1 MSSEVRTVTPYLP
14 PAIMGKL
21 CACIRTKQEQ
31 GESLRAALRSLD
43 RKWRDEAWSL
53 QLRTTALVLADLL
66 DQGWKIT
73 AHERSIELV
82 PPGLR
87 SGAETAEDAKL
98 RLRHALQVGRQ
109 RQLLD
114 PSTQKFLGRVMAQ
127 RWRGGMKSSV
137 LDLVDNGADLARLL
151 RASRDKPREAT
162 IKDLRQIIRPSIE
175 VVTEDG
181 RCETSGLRLM
191 DIWRFFRHTWSLEY
205 RSIPGRQLPLLIR
218 NEARPNRP
226 VIGIAQL
233 ASPILRT
240 KPRDNW
246 LQWTPEPFLK
256 ALQEGI
262 WPIDDTLEALRD
274 RIEQGS
280 AEIRFD
286 DLATADEIANPTE
299 NVIFRLEQRAA
310 GAAAAREND
319 LKRLYENYRD
329 AGDYIRSQ
337 KDSADQ
343 TWTEEDWFEGSG
355 EVLYV
360 RKRAE
365 TLARLLRAKM
375 TFTSL
380 EKNVRGEDLL
390 NRLLQERHGS
400 QAISIALQEVR
411 KAGLAS
417 QIADLSVCGAVA
429 PYNAILGGKLV
440 ALLAASREAH
450 DAWKSKYE
458 EQVSIISSQMAGR
471 PICRP
476 ADLKVLTTTSLYGR
490 GSSQYNRLRLQAG
503 TYRGLKEGLEWKKL
517 EETTAG
523 YGTVHLGSETV
534 QRLREFSEDAYGARR
549 INNRFGEGTSPRLR
563 QIREGL
569 DALGIESD
577 DVLNHATP
585 RLFYACALNEDA
597 KEQLIGL
604 QTKAPRKQ
612 ASAETIAEAWRQ
624 RWLYSRIQSDEALG
638 QVAERS
644 GETIR
649 SDLLPADE
657 NGQLVLVF

>member
-1 MSSEVRTVTPYLP
+1 MSAEVRTIAPYLP
-14 PAIMGKL
+14 PAILGKL
-21 CACIRTKQEQ
+21 CAYIRTKQEQ
-31 GESLRAALRSLD
+31 GESLRASLRSLD
-43 RKWRDEAWSL
+43 RKWRDEEWSL

-73 AHERSIELV
+73 AYDRSIELA

-87 SGAETAEDAKL
+87 SGTETAEDAKL

-127 RWRGGMKSSV
+127 RWRGGVKSSV
-137 LDLVDNGADLARLL
+137 LDLVDNGAELARLL
-151 RASRDKPREAT
+151 KASRDKPREAT
-162 IKDLRQIIRPSIE
+162 IKDLRKIIRPSIE

-181 RCETSGLRLM
+181 RCATTGLRLM

-246 LQWTPEPFLK
+246 LQWTPEPFIR
-256 ALQEGI
+256 ALQEGV
-262 WPIDDTLEALRD
+262 WPIDDTLEALQD
-274 RIEQGS
+274 RIAHS
-280 AEIRFD
+280 AGEIRFD
-286 DLATADEIANPTE
+286 DLATEDEIANPTE

-310 GAAAAREND
+310 GAAAQRENA
-319 LKRLYENYRD
+319 LKRIYENYRD
-329 AGDYIRSQ
+329 TGGDVRSQ
-337 KDSADQ
+337 KDGANQ
-343 TWTEEDWFEGSG
+343 DWSEQDWYEASG

-365 TLARLLRAKM
+365 TLAKLMRAKL
-375 TFTSL
+375 TFASL
-380 EKNVRGEDLL
+380 PKNVRGEELL
-390 NRLLQERHGS
+390 NRLLEERQGS
-400 QAISIALQEVR
+400 QAISVALQEVR

-417 QIADLSVCGAVA
+417 QIADLSVCGAVS

-450 DAWKSKYE
+450 VAWRSKYE

-523 YGTVHLGSETV
+523 YGTVHLGTDTV
-534 QRLREFSEDAYGARR
+534 QRLREFSEDAFGARR

-569 DALGIESD
+569 EALGIESD

-585 RLFYACALNEDA
+585 RLFYACALNENA
-597 KEQLIGL
+597 KHQLIGL
-604 QTKAPRKQ
+604 STKIPAKQ
-612 ASAETIAEAWRQ
+612 ATAEQISEAWRQ
-624 RWLYSRIQSDEALG
+624 RWLYSRIQSDDILD
-638 QVAERS
+638 QVAGRNAQS
-644 GETIR
+644 IR
-649 SDLLPADE
+649 NDLLPADE
-657 NGQLVLVF
+657 DGQLLLAL

>member
-14 PAIMGKL
+14 PAILGKL
-21 CACIRTKQEQ
+21 CAYIRTKQDQ
-31 GESLRAALRSLD
+31 DGSLRTALRSLD
-43 RKWRDEAWSL
+43 RKWRDEEWSL

-73 AHERSIELV
+73 VHQRAIELA

-87 SGAETAEDAKL
+87 AGTETAEDAKL

-114 PSTQKFLGRVMAQ
+114 PSTQQFLNRVMAQ
-127 RWRGGMKSSV
+127 RWRGGVKSSV
-137 LDLVDNGADLARLL
+137 LDLVDSGEELARQLK
-151 RASRDKPREAT
+151 ASRGKPREAT
-162 IKDLRQIIRPSIE
+162 IKDLRKIIRPSIE
-175 VVTEDG
+175 VVSEDS
-181 RCETSGLRLM
+181 RCELTGLRLM

-246 LQWTPEPFLK
+246 LQWTPEAFLQ
-256 ALQEGI
+256 ALQDGV
-262 WPIDDTLEALRD
+262 WSIDNALEALQD
-274 RIEQGS
+274 RIEQSSG
-280 AEIRFD
+280 EIRFD
-286 DLATADEIANPTE
+286 DLATEEEIANPTE
-299 NVIFRLEQRAA
+299 KVIFRLEQRAA
-310 GAAAAREND
+310 GAAAERENA
-319 LKRLYENYRD
+319 LKRMYETYRD
-329 AGDYIRSQ
+329 SGAYVQSE
-337 KDSADQ
+337 KDGANQ
-343 TWTEEDWFEGSG
+343 EWTEQDWFNASNES
-355 EVLYV
+355 LFV
-360 RKRAE
+360 RKRSE
-365 TLARLLRAKM
+365 TLAKLMRAKL
-375 TFTSL
+375 TFASVN
-380 EKNVRGEDLL
+380 KNVRGEELL
-390 NRLLQERHGS
+390 NRLLEERHGS
-400 QAISIALQEVR
+400 QAIAIALQEVR

-458 EQVSIISSQMAGR
+458 DQVSIISSQMAGR

-490 GSSQYNRLRLQAG
+490 GSSQYNRLRLPAG

-517 EETTAG
+517 DETTAG
-523 YGTVHLGSETV
+523 YGTVHLGTETV
-534 QRLREFSEDAYGARR
+534 QLLREFSEVANGARR
-549 INNRFGEGTSPRLR
+549 VNNRFGEGTSPRLR

-569 DALGIESD
+569 DALGIKSD
-577 DVLNHATP
+577 GILNHATP
-585 RLFYACALNEDA
+585 RLFYTCALNEDA
-597 KEQLIGL
+597 REQLIGL
-604 QTKAPRKQ
+604 NSKTPHQQ
-612 ASAETIAEAWRQ
+612 ASSNQIAEAWRQ
-624 RWLYSRIQSDEALG
+624 RWLYSRIQSDDILDQLA
-638 QVAERS
+638 ARNA
-644 GETIR
+644 ETIR
-649 SDLLPADE
+649 RELLPVDE
-657 NGQLVLVF
+657 TGQLIFAL

>member
-1 MSSEVRTVTPYLP
+1 MSMEVRTVTPYLP
-14 PAIMGKL
+14 PEILGKL
-21 CACIRTKQEQ
+21 CAYIRTKQEQ
-31 GESLRAALRSLD
+31 GESLRVSLRSLD
-43 RKWRDEAWSL
+43 QKWRNEEWSL

-73 AHERSIELV
+73 ARERSIELA

-98 RLRHALQVGRQ
+98 RLRHALQVGQ
-109 RQLLD
+109 KRQLLD
-114 PSTQKFLGRVMAQ
+114 PSTQKFLGRVMAE
-127 RWRGGMKSSV
+127 RWRGGVKSSV
-137 LDLVDNGADLARLL
+137 LDLVDNGAELAYLL
-151 RASRDKPREAT
+151 KASRSKPREAT
-162 IKDLRQIIRPSIE
+162 IRDLRHIVRPSIE
-175 VVTEDG
+175 VVTEDA
-181 RCETSGLRLM
+181 RCEATGLRLM

-205 RSIPGRQLPLLIR
+205 RSVPGRQLPLLIR
-218 NEARPNRP
+218 NDARPNRP

-246 LQWTPEPFLK
+246 LQWTPEPFIK
-256 ALQEGI
+256 ALQEGV
-262 WPIDDTLEALRD
+262 WPIDDSLDALRE
-274 RIEQGS
+274 RVELSVG
-280 AEIRFD
+280 EIRFD
-286 DLATADEIANPTE
+286 DLATAEEIANPTE
-299 NVIFRLEQRAA
+299 NMIFRLEQRAA
-310 GAAAAREND
+310 GAAAEREND
-319 LKRLYENYRD
+319 LKRIYESYRE
-329 AGDYIRSQ
+329 AGDEVRSQ
-337 KDSADQ
+337 KDKAVQGWTDQ
-343 TWTEEDWFEGSG
+343 DWFDGSG
-355 EVLYV
+355 EVLYI

-365 TLARLLRAKM
+365 TLAKLMRAKLA
-375 TFTSL
+375 FTSL
-380 EKNVRGEDLL
+380 ENNVRGYELL
-390 NRLLQERHGS
+390 NRLLSERNGA
-400 QAISIALQEVR
+400 QAISVALQEVR

-440 ALLAASREAH
+440 ALLAASAEAH
-450 DAWKSKYE
+450 DAWKVKYE

-503 TYRGLKEGLEWKKL
+503 TYPGLKEGLEWKQL

-523 YGTVHLGSETV
+523 YGTVHLASDTV
-534 QRLREFSEDAYGARR
+534 QRLREFAEDAYGARR

-569 DALGIESD
+569 DALGIDSD

-597 KEQLIGL
+597 REQLIGL
-604 QTKAPRKQ
+604 QNRVRGKLATADQ
-612 ASAETIAEAWRQ
+612 IAEAWRQ
-624 RWLYSRIQSDEALG
+624 RWLYSRIQSDDVLD
-638 QVAERS
+638 QVATRTAD
-644 GETIR
+644 TIR

-657 NGQLVLVF
+657 YGQFIMPL

>member
-1 MSSEVRTVTPYLP
+1 MSTEERTVTPYLP
-14 PAIMGKL
+14 PAILSKL
-21 CACIRTKQEQ
+21 CAFIRTKQEQ
-31 GESLRAALRSLD
+31 GESLRGALRALD
-43 RKWRDEAWSL
+43 SKWRDEPWSL

-73 AHERSIELV
+73 PHDRAIELF

-87 SGAETAEDAKL
+87 SGTETAEDAKL
-98 RLRHALQVGRQ
+98 RLRHALQIGRQ

-114 PSTQKFLGRVMAQ
+114 PSVQRFLGRVMAQ
-127 RWRGGMKSSV
+127 RWRGGVESSV
-137 LDLVDNGADLARLL
+137 LDLVDDGAELARLL
-151 RASRDKPREAT
+151 RATRDKPRDAT
-162 IKDLRQIIRPSIE
+162 IRDLRKIIRPSLE
-175 VVTEDG
+175 VVSDDA
-181 RCETSGLRLM
+181 RCATSGLRLM

-218 NEARPNRP
+218 NDARPNRP

-246 LQWTPEPFLK
+246 LQWTPKPFVK
-256 ALQEGI
+256 ALQEGV
-262 WPIDDTLEALRD
+262 WPIDDTLDALQD
-274 RIEQGS
+274 RIAQSIG
-280 AEIRFD
+280 EIRFD

-299 NVIFRLEQRAA
+299 NMIFRLEQRAA
-310 GAAAAREND
+310 GAAAKRENA
-319 LKRLYENYRD
+319 LKEIYRK
-329 AGDYIRSQ
+329 ASGDVRSQ
-337 KDSADQ
+337 KDSANQD
-343 TWTEEDWFEGSG
+343 WSEEEWFEASG

-365 TLARLLRAKM
+365 TLAKLLRAKL

-380 EKNVRGEDLL
+380 KKNERGEELDLL
-390 NRLLQERHGS
+390 NRLLKKRQGS
-400 QAISIALQEVR
+400 QALSTALMEVR

-417 QIADLSVCGAVA
+417 QIADLSVCGAVP

-503 TYRGLKEGLEWKKL
+503 TYRGLKDGLEWKKL

-523 YGTVHLGSETV
+523 YGTVHLGTDTV
-534 QRLREFSEDAYGARR
+534 QRLREFSEEAYGARR

-585 RLFYACALNEDA
+585 RLFYACTLNEDA
-597 KEQLIGL
+597 KDQLIGL
-604 QTKAPRKQ
+604 RTKVPRKQ
-612 ASAETIAEAWRQ
+612 ASADQISEAWRQ
-624 RWLYSRIQSDEALG
+624 RWLYSRIQSDDFLD
-638 QVAERS
+638 QVAARNA
-644 GETIR
+644 ETVR
-649 SDLLPADE
+649 SDLAPADE

>member
-1 MSSEVRTVTPYLP
+1 MSSEVRTFTPYLP
-14 PAIMGKL
+14 PAILGKL
-21 CACIRTKQEQ
+21 CAYIRTKQER
-31 GESLRAALRSLD
+31 GESLTAALRSLD
-43 RKWRDEAWSL
+43 QKWRDEEWSL

-66 DQGWKIT
+66 DQGWKIN
-73 AHERSIELV
+73 AHGRSIELA

-87 SGAETAEDAKL
+87 SGNETAEDAKQ
-98 RLRHALQVGRQ
+98 RLRQALQVGRQ

-114 PSTQKFLGRVMAQ
+114 PSTQKFIGKVMAQ
-127 RWRGGMKSSV
+127 RWRGGVKSSV
-137 LDLVDNGADLARLL
+137 LELVDDGAELACLL
-151 RASRDKPREAT
+151 KASREKPRDAT
-162 IKDLRQIIRPSIE
+162 IKDLRKIIRPSIE
-175 VVTEDG
+175 VVTEDA
-181 RCETSGLRLM
+181 RCSTTGLRLM

-205 RSIPGRQLPLLIR
+205 RSIPGRQLLLLIR
-218 NEARPNRP
+218 NDARPNRP

-246 LQWTPEPFLK
+246 LQWTPEPFIQ
-256 ALQEGI
+256 ALQEGV
-262 WPIDDTLEALRD
+262 WPIDNMLESLLE
-274 RIEQGS
+274 RIVQS
-280 AEIRFD
+280 ASELRFD
-286 DLATADEIANPTE
+286 DLATEDEIANPTE
-299 NVIFRLEQRAA
+299 NMIFRLEQRAA
-310 GAAAAREND
+310 GAAAERENA
-319 LKRLYENYRD
+319 LKRIYENYRD
-329 AGDYIRSQ
+329 SGADVRSQ
-337 KDSADQ
+337 KDGANQ
-343 TWTEEDWFEGSG
+343 DWSEQDWYEASG

-365 TLARLLRAKM
+365 TLAKLMRAKL
-375 TFTSL
+375 TFTNL
-380 EKNVRGEDLL
+380 QKNVRDEDLL
-390 NRLLQERHGS
+390 NRLLEGRHGS
-400 QAISIALQEVR
+400 RAISTALQEVR

-429 PYNAILGGKLV
+429 PYNTILGGKLV

-450 DAWKSKYE
+450 DAWRSKYK

-490 GSSQYNRLRLQAG
+490 GSSQYNRLRLPAG

-517 EETTAG
+517 EKTTAG
-523 YGTVHLGSETV
+523 YGTLHMGADTV

-569 DALGIESD
+569 DALGIDSD
-577 DVLNHATP
+577 DVLNHTTP

-604 QTKAPRKQ
+604 RTNAARRQ
-612 ASAETIAEAWRQ
+612 ASSDQIAEAWRQ
-624 RWLYSRIQSDEALG
+624 RWLYSRIQSDEILD
-638 QVAERS
+638 QVATRNA
-644 GETIR
+644 ETIR
-649 SDLLPADE
+649 SDLQPTDK
-657 NGQLVLVF
+657 NGQLALAF

>member
-1 MSSEVRTVTPYLP
+1 MWTEVRTITPYLP
-14 PAIMGKL
+14 PAILGKL
-21 CACIRTKQEQ
+21 CAFIRTKQEQ
-31 GESLRAALRSLD
+31 AESLRASLRALDYLW
-43 RKWRDEAWSL
+43 KGEPWSL

-73 AHERSIELV
+73 AHDREIELA

-87 SGAETAEDAKL
+87 AGTETAEDAKL
-98 RLRHALQVGRQ
+98 RLRHALRVGRQ

-114 PSTQKFLGRVMAQ
+114 PSVQSFLGRVMAQ
-127 RWRGGMKSSV
+127 RWRGGVKSSV
-137 LDLVDNGADLARLL
+137 LDLVDDGAELARLL

-162 IKDLRQIIRPSIE
+162 IRNLRQIIRPCVE
-175 VVTEDG
+175 VVTDEA
-181 RCETSGLRLM
+181 RCQTTGLRLM

-218 NEARPNRP
+218 NDARPNRP

-246 LQWTPEPFLK
+246 LQWTPEPFVN
-256 ALQEGI
+256 ALQAGV
-262 WPIDDTLEALRD
+262 WPIDDTMDALHERVA
-274 RIEQGS
+274 QS
-280 AEIRFD
+280 AGDIRFD

-299 NVIFRLEQRAA
+299 NVIFRLERRAA
-310 GAAAAREND
+310 GAAAERENA
-319 LKRLYENYRD
+319 LKELYRESG
-329 AGDYIRSQ
+329 GDVRSQ
-337 KDSADQ
+337 KDSANQD
-343 TWTEEDWFEGSG
+343 WTAQDWFEASG
-355 EVLYV
+355 EILYV

-365 TLARLLRAKM
+365 TLAKLLRTQL

-380 EKNVRGEDLL
+380 KKDVRGEDLL
-390 NRLLQERHGS
+390 NRLLEERYGR
-400 QAISIALQEVR
+400 QALSTALQEVR

-429 PYNAILGGKLV
+429 PYNTILGGKLV

-450 DAWKSKYE
+450 AAWKTKYE

-471 PICRP
+471 PICKP

-490 GSSQYNRLRLQAG
+490 GSSQYNRLRLQPG
-503 TYRGLKEGLEWKKL
+503 TYRGLKSGLEWERL

-523 YGTVHLGSETV
+523 YGTVHLGTDTV
-534 QRLREFSEDAYGARR
+534 QRLREFSEDTYGARR

-585 RLFYACALNEDA
+585 RLFYACTLNEDA
-597 KEQLIGL
+597 KDQLIGL
-604 QTKAPRKQ
+604 RTKAPKKL
-612 ASAETIAEAWRQ
+612 ASADQISEAWRQ
-624 RWLYSRIQSDEALG
+624 RWLYSRIQSGDILDQIASRNAG
-638 QVAERS
+638 
-644 GETIR
+644 TIR
-649 SDLLPADE
+649 NDLLPADDD
-657 NGQLVLVF
+657 GQFVLVF